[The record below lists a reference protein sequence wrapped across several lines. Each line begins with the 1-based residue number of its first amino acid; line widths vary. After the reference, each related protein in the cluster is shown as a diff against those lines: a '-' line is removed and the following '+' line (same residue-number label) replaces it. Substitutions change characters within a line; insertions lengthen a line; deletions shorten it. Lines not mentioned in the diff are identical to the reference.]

1 MAIASPEQFVTA
13 LEKSNLL
20 SEQQLAGVRRE
31 QQELEQAGGE
41 AQLQNLAISLIRRG
55 LLTRWQAEQLL
66 AGRPSFY
73 LGKYKL
79 LDRIGKGG
87 MGSVYRAE
95 HALMGRTVALKV
107 MARKLLKDRTSV
119 ARFRREVQLAASLNH
134 PNIVTAHDADCVDD
148 THFLVMEYVQGRDLG
163 RWIKQSG
170 ALPIAWTCECIRQA
184 ALGIQHAHERGLIHR
199 DIKPSNL
206 LVLSGT
212 AGRGPTIK
220 ILDVGLARFATSTED
235 EGGLTQSGQIVGTPD
250 YIAPEQAED
259 VHSADGRADIFSLGC
274 TLFQALTG
282 QLPFPGSSL
291 MAKLLARVN
300 SQAPAASSLRP
311 EISAELD
318 AVVAKMLARQPE
330 DRFQT
335 PAAVASAL
343 APFAGGMAPEPPGSS
358 VFSMPA
364 AAGGGTASA
373 GGEAASAGGEA
384 ASAGSGSDAGGAGAD
399 PLNAAMGMSAAMGSG
414 SDVVPA
420 DADSGLNEFLS
431 RLSTSARSD
440 SDSGETPTG
449 DLPTLGDLVLGEES
463 VMRRLPARQSSR
475 LSTAAVI
482 SAVIVVLVVLMLM
495 LML

>member
-31 QQELEQAGGE
+31 QQELEQAGGD

-79 LDRIGKGG
+79 VDRIGKGG
-87 MGSVYRAE
+87 MGSVYRAQ

-220 ILDVGLARFATSTED
+220 ILDVGLARFATSVEE

-300 SQAPAASSLRP
+300 SQAPAAISLRP
-311 EISAELD
+311 EIPAELD
-318 AVVAKMLARQPE
+318 AVVAKMLARKPE

-335 PAAVASAL
+335 PAEVATAL
-343 APFAGGMAPEPPGSS
+343 APFAGGLAPEPPGSS

-364 AAGGGTASA
+364 PVGGGTASPGSA
-373 GGEAASAGGEA
+373 TASVVGGTASG
-384 ASAGSGSDAGGAGAD
+384 GSDAGGAAAG
-399 PLNAAMGMSAAMGSG
+399 PLSAAMGSG

-463 VMRRLPARQSSR
+463 LTQRLPARQSSQ

-482 SAVIVVLVVLMLM
+482 SAVIVVLVVLMLT